1 MKLIKESANILHANE
16 LASCSSAEGINI
28 TANSLRPGFIVTDIF
43 RGYKIFLVMV
53 DKVLKYFVKD
63 VAHVWAATTCY
74 VVLNPKVKGA
84 KAVDVV
90 KQRYDVEKQHAGH
103 RCRIPLILDVDT
115 LQFRRRQKAGKCL
128 QHMIASNLN
137 CLRWDSG
144 EYRQCLQGYRN
155 VIKVIYTSEDQ
166 KDKSKVWEKRS
177 YFRL

>member
-1 MKLIKESANILHANE
+1 
-16 LASCSSAEGINI
+16 AEGINI
-28 TANSLRPGFIVTDIF
+28 TANSIRPGFIFTDIF
-43 RGYKIFLVMV
+43 RGYKIFSVIV

-63 VAHVWAATTCY
+63 VAQGAATTCY

-84 KAVDVV
+84 TAVDVV

-115 LQFRRRQKAGKCL
+115 LQFRRRQKACKCL
-128 QHMIASNLN
+128 QYMIASNLN

-144 EYRQCLQGYRN
+144 EYRQCLQGYKN

-166 KDKSKVWEKRS
+166 KDKSKLAKEVPLSREEKPEGPCIN
-177 YFRL
+177 